1 MVLLDA
7 HCHLELFID
16 VEKKIKKFPE
26 QLNVITM
33 TNTPKTFKKNMEMF
47 NTSENIFVAVGLH
60 PQLVSERIGEIGE
73 ILKLINQCRFIGEIG
88 IDGGLSNLDD
98 QIYVFSEMSEFFQP
112 EGVAICTS
120 ACKND
125 KSLTS
130 ITRFVSYDP
139 VDICKSQCKKTGG
152 YCPAEDGSGNQYT
165 GCFVCGASGG
175 KINCY

>member
-1 MVLLDA
+1 MPLISCPDCKTAISDTASTCPKCGYQVTP
-7 HCHLELFID
+7 
-16 VEKKIKKFPE
+16 EKIAEIKKE
-26 QLNVITM
+26 EA
-33 TNTPKTFKKNMEMF
+33 K
-47 NTSENIFVAVGLH
+47 FVVGCFTKIVK
-60 PQLVSERIGEIGE
+60 VSVVLTGI
-73 ILKLINQCRFIGEIG
+73 ILL
-88 IDGGLSNLDD
+88 
-98 QIYVFSEMSEFFQP
+98 IYVFSEMSEFFQP
-112 EGVAICTS
+112 DGVAICTS